1 MAVAEECGKAGV
13 KHLVVITAGFKEV
26 GGEGKVLEEELI
38 KTAKKYGMRITG
50 PNNLGVMDTHTPF
63 NATFAKDMAIKGNI
77 AFISQSGALCVAI
90 LDWSLQRGLGFSQFI
105 SIGNKADLN
114 EADFIA
120 AASDDPNTK
129 VICLYLEDVV
139 DGDRFIE
146 AARKATKKVPVIV
159 FKSGITAAG
168 AKAASSHTGALA
180 GSNTAYD
187 AALRH
192 AGVIR
197 AETMTELFDL
207 AIAFTTQPVPKGKNV
222 VVVTNS
228 GGPGIVA
235 SDAVETNGL
244 KMVTLSEHIEKEL
257 GEKLPP
263 AANIH
268 NPVDVVGDAKSDR
281 YKTALDIV
289 MKDPE
294 VHAVVVLLSP
304 TAPLNIVEAAQ
315 YTIDAAKANPDKAVV
330 ASFIGGA
337 KIEAGVKLLNEN
349 GIPVYPFPEP
359 AVATLRGMIEFGE
372 LRKEVEKGEE
382 WNFDDVNK
390 DAVKAIFEKVRK
402 DGRDLLLSPE
412 AAEVAELYK
421 IPAAPSKLA
430 TTEEE
435 AWKFAEAIGY
445 PVVMKIAS
453 PDIMHKTDVGGVK
466 VGLKTKEEV
475 IGAFKSIMENSV
487 KAVPDAKIYGVE
499 VQKMM
504 PKGDEII
511 IGMAMDPTFGPMIA
525 FGSGGVL
532 VNLLQDASFR
542 LAKGLSKAEVSEMIK
557 ETKAYTLL
565 KGFRGAA
572 PDDIPALEEAIGRV
586 GQLCRDF
593 PEISELDI
601 NPVFAYPKGLSALDV
616 KIKIS

>member
-1 MAVAEECGKAGV
+1 MSDLKSLLHPKSVAVIGASKTPGKIGYAVIENIKASGYAGEIYPINPREPEISGYKAYPSVRDVGKPIDVAVFCVPAGASLAVAEECGQAGV
-13 KHLVVITAGFKEV
+13 KHLIVITAGFKEI
-26 GGEGKVLEEELI
+26 GGEGKKLEQDLI
-38 KTAKKYGMRITG
+38 AIAKKYGMRITG
-50 PNNLGVMDTHTPF
+50 PNNLGVMDTHTPI

-114 EADFIA
+114 EADFIEA
-120 AASDDPNTK
+120 AADDPNTK

-146 AARKATKKVPVIV
+146 AARKATQKVPVIV

-235 SDAVETNGL
+235 SDSIETNGL
-244 KMVTLSEHIEKEL
+244 KMAQLSEEIVKEL
-257 GEKLPP
+257 SEKLPP

-281 YKTALDIV
+281 YKIALDAV
-289 MKDPE
+289 MKDPA
-294 VHAVVVLLSP
+294 VDGVVVLLSP

-315 YTIDAAKANPDKAVV
+315 YTIDASKANPDKAVV
-330 ASFIGGA
+330 ASFIGGV
-337 KIEAGVKLLNEN
+337 KVEAGAKLLNEN

-359 AVATLRGMIEFGE
+359 AVATLRGMIRFGE
-372 LRKEVEKGEE
+372 LRRGKSPRVES
-382 WNFDDVNK
+382 
-390 DAVKAIFEKVRK
+390 
-402 DGRDLLLSPE
+402 GRSTMWTRL
-412 AAEVAELYK
+412 
-421 IPAAPSKLA
+421 PSKPYS
-430 TTEEE
+430 T
-435 AWKFAEAIGY
+435 KCG
-445 PVVMKIAS
+445 P
-453 PDIMHKTDVGGVK
+453 TDVTCCLG
-466 VGLKTKEEV
+466 
-475 IGAFKSIMENSV
+475 
-487 KAVPDAKIYGVE
+487 
-499 VQKMM
+499 
-504 PKGDEII
+504 PKRPKLPSSTRSPQRLRSL
-511 IGMAMDPTFGPMIA
+511 PTM
-525 FGSGGVL
+525 
-532 VNLLQDASFR
+532 R
-542 LAKGLSKAEVSEMIK
+542 
-557 ETKAYTLL
+557 TL
-565 KGFRGAA
+565 
-572 PDDIPALEEAIGRV
+572 P
-586 GQLCRDF
+586 
-593 PEISELDI
+593 
-601 NPVFAYPKGLSALDV
+601 
-616 KIKIS
+616 